1 MALRDLIEEALKA
14 AENDRRRATIQ
25 EVLTKAGGGT
35 DGDILAAL
43 AGIIAAREQ
52 KAGSFTQAGQ
62 MAQAD
67 AERGEIAALREFL
80 RQASPSELQKN
91 TPKKKVAPQVR
102 TSAATEA
109 PPKASGGTL
118 SRRQIAMLAVG
129 GVAAAAAVG
138 TYFWIGR
145 GGETDRG
152 LETVG
157 PQKMVVH
164 PDDMTMGNPKAPI
177 TVLEYAAPTCPHCA
191 VMNATVI
198 PKLKAEYIDT
208 GKVFYIFRV
217 FAIMPADGAVEA
229 IARSCLPADKY
240 FQFLDLMYRNQ
251 QKWDPEYEV
260 TDVRGGILK
269 VSRMAGI
276 SEQQMDRCLSDQ
288 SVQERLNRYTK
299 EAVEKYDLHGVPDFI
314 INGTLWRSGGV
325 EWPEFKAK
333 LDSLLAK
340 K

>member
-14 AENDRRRATIQ
+14 AENDRRRDTIQ

-62 MAQAD
+62 KAQAD
-67 AERGEIAALREFL
+67 AEHDEIAVLREFL
-80 RQASPSELQKN
+80 RQAAPSEPQKI
-91 TPKKKVAPQVR
+91 TPKKKIVPLVR
-102 TSAATEA
+102 TPVANEA
-109 PPKASGGTL
+109 PKETSGGI

-129 GVAAAAAVG
+129 GVAAVAAVG

-152 LETVG
+152 LETIG

-177 TVLEYAAPTCPHCA
+177 TILEYAAPTCPHCA

-208 GKVFYIFRV
+208 GKVFYVFRV

-276 SEQQMDRCLSDQ
+276 SEQQMDRCLSDS
-288 SVQERLNRYTK
+288 SVQERLNRNTK